1 MSRNTFLYIFI
12 CAIVSCMS
20 ACDKNAHEK
29 ELYGISVRST
39 FDDELDAS
47 QTKVKNGSLWIYQV
61 DGKLVKEYFRGGE
74 GFVFSVF

>member
-29 ELYGISVRST
+29 RVVRDKRT
-39 FDDELDAS
+39 LD
-47 QTKVKNGSLWIYQV
+47 
-61 DGKLVKEYFRGGE
+61 FR
-74 GFVFSVF
+74 

>member
-39 FDDELDAS
+39 FV
-47 QTKVKNGSLWIYQV
+47 TSLMLL
-61 DGKLVKEYFRGGE
+61 KRK
-74 GFVFSVF
+74 